1 VTHHPYSP
9 WEVRSTVD
17 AFKHWNEPRPSKEA
31 LEKVLCAAPNRE
43 IWLQAK
49 RQYMEESDADLNT

>member
-1 VTHHPYSP
+1 VKPRPYSP
-9 WEVRSTVD
+9 WEVRSGVD

-43 IWLQAK
+43 IWLEAK
-49 RQYMEESDADLNT
+49 RKYLEEAT